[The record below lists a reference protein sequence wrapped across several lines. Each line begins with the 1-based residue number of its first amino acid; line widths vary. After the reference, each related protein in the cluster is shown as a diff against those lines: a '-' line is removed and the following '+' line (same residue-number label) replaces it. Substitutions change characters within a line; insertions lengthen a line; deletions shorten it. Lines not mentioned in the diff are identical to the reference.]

1 MKDHVIIAVHITDRL
16 KKVPAVQALLS
27 KYGCNIKT
35 RIGLHE
41 TSHEVCSANGIL
53 LLEMFGDTKKCLQL
67 AVEMNRIE
75 GITAKPIQFSH
86 EV

>member
-1 MKDHVIIAVHITDRL
+1 
-16 KKVPAVQALLS
+16 
-27 KYGCNIKT
+27 
-35 RIGLHE
+35 
-41 TSHEVCSANGIL
+41 
-53 LLEMFGDTKKCLQL
+53 MFGDTKKCLQL